1 MPLHPAKLDSFQNK
15 RPGIIQFP
23 PVGCATAI
31 PKRAELCYHALK
43 TASTNAQN
51 PKSMAMIGIDLF
63 AGAGG
68 MSLGASD
75 AGIDVRFAVEMD
87 RHAARTYALNHPT
100 TALVNDDIR
109 KVSNAQLKEW
119 SRLKRKLVV
128 FGGPPCQGFSWSNAR
143 TRNTQNDSNW
153 LFKEFLRVVRKV
165 EPAWVVF
172 ENVQGIV
179 DTAEGVFVANLLK
192 SLNRLGYS
200 THSARLNAVGY
211 GVPQYRIRFFLVATN
226 TGCDFSFPTQKK
238 TQTTVGQAIG
248 DLPSLTNGNTSCW
261 MPYGK
266 SRPSAYARRLR
277 TSNLGCYNNL
287 VTRNSAIV
295 VKRYPYVPQGGNWEN
310 IPKRLMRNY
319 KDISRCHTGIYHR
332 LESEKPSI
340 VIGNYRKNML
350 IHPVENRGLSV
361 REAARIQSFPD
372 WYVFSGSIG
381 FQQQQVGNAVPPRL
395 AEAVFAAIL
404 MQGT

>member
-1 MPLHPAKLDSFQNK
+1 MSLHPEKIEGFLETRF
-15 RPGIIQFP
+15 GIYNFP
-23 PVGCATAI
+23 RTACATAI
-31 PKRAELCYHALK
+31 PKRAELCYHSSEN
-43 TASTNAQN
+43 TPINAQN

-109 KVSNAQLKEW
+109 KVSNSKLKEW
-119 SRLKRKLVV
+119 SRLQRELVV

-153 LFKEFLRVVRKV
+153 LLQEFLRVVRRV

-200 THSARLNAVGY
+200 THSARLNAAGY
-211 GVPQYRIRFFLVATN
+211 GVPQNRIRFFLVATN
-226 TGCDFSFPTQKK
+226 TGCEFCFPVHKQP
-238 TQTTVGQAIG
+238 QTTVGQAIG
-248 DLPSLTNGNTSCW
+248 DLPSLTNGNSSCW

-266 SRPSAYARRLR
+266 NRPSTYARKLR
-277 TSNLGCYNNL
+277 TSDRGCYNNL
-287 VTRNSAIV
+287 VTRNSANV

-310 IPKRLMRNY
+310 IPTRLMRNY

-332 LESEKPSI
+332 LESDKPSI
-340 VIGNYRKNML
+340 VIGNFRKNML

-381 FQQQQVGNAVPPRL
+381 YQQQQVGNAVPPRL

-404 MQGT
+404 TQGA

>member
-1 MPLHPAKLDSFQNK
+1 
-15 RPGIIQFP
+15 
-23 PVGCATAI
+23 
-31 PKRAELCYHALK
+31 
-43 TASTNAQN
+43 
-51 PKSMAMIGIDLF
+51 MIGIDLF

-68 MSLGASD
+68 MSLGASR
-75 AGIDVRFAVEMD
+75 AGIEVKLAVELD
-87 RHAARTYALNHPT
+87 RHAAQTYALNHPT
-100 TALVNDDIR
+100 TALINEDIR
-109 KVSNAQLKEW
+109 KLTKSAISDWQRFRRE
-119 SRLKRKLVV
+119 LVV

-143 TRNTQNDSNW
+143 TRNTANNSNW
-153 LFKEFLRVVRKV
+153 LFKEFLRVVRTL

-192 SLNRLGYS
+192 SLNRIGYS
-200 THSARLNAVGY
+200 THSARLNATGY
-211 GVPQYRIRFFLVATN
+211 GVPQQRTRFFLVATN
-226 TGCDFSFPTQKK
+226 TGCEFCFPTSQ
-238 TQTTVGQAIG
+238 QAQITVGQAIG
-248 DLPSLTNGNTSCW
+248 DLPSLTNGNTTCW

-266 SRPSAYARRLR
+266 DRPSAYARKLR
-277 TSNLGCYNNL
+277 TSNRGCYNNL
-287 VTRNSAIV
+287 VTRNSANV
-295 VKRYPYVPQGGNWEN
+295 VKRYPFVPQGGNWEN

-319 KDISRCHTGIYHR
+319 KDITRCHTGIYHR
-332 LESEKPSI
+332 LEPDEPSI
-340 VIGNYRKNML
+340 VIGNFRKNML

-404 MQGT
+404 RQGA